1 MSNSVLDD
9 LDELKRA
16 EAAFFDASA
25 ILRTR
30 DGRIPIEADIRRA
43 MRVEPASPEDQLIDP
58 RMTAILEGRFR
69 DRFIEMAS
77 HAPGGRVLD
86 ICCGP
91 GWLSLE
97 LARRGQHVDAYDLSP
112 EAIALARRMLADNPY
127 TKGFGSV
134 SYHLQDV
141 TEVDLGTER
150 YDAVTGSSAF
160 HHIHDLPQFMERIW
174 RALKP
179 GGVVVTIDDMPRG
192 RLELNIDRVLR
203 FLLPTYHHGYSKKA
217 RLALRRITG
226 EPGPPEIFS
235 PMEMGKHDSV
245 YEISKIWYEKFEV
258 IQDVHFN
265 AFSLAPLMRL
275 KAPSFIRYPLAKAV
289 VAFDRLLCRTGI
301 CHGFVRVMIGR
312 KRLGPRRER

>member
-1 MSNSVLDD
+1 MPTE
-9 LDELKRA
+9 LDELKQA

-25 ILRTR
+25 RLRTR
-30 DGRIPIEADIRRA
+30 DGRIPIEGDLRRA
-43 MRVEPASPEDQLIDP
+43 TRVEPTSPEENLIDP
-58 RMTAILEGRFR
+58 QMTEILEGEFR
-69 DRFIEMAS
+69 NRFIEIAS
-77 HAPGGRVLD
+77 RTPGGRVLD

-112 EAIALARRMLADNPY
+112 EAIALAKRMLAENPY
-127 TKGFGSV
+127 RDGFGSV
-134 SYHLQDV
+134 NYNLMDV
-141 TEVDLGTER
+141 TTVDLGEDR

-160 HHIHDLPQFMERIW
+160 HHIHDLPEFMDRIW

-192 RLELNIDRVLR
+192 RLELGFDRFFRLI
-203 FLLPTYHHGYSKKA
+203 LPTYHDSYRRKLGLAA
-217 RLALRRITG
+217 RRVFG
-226 EPGPPEIFS
+226 EAGPEEVFS

-245 YEISKIWYEKFEV
+245 YEISRIWYEKFDV
-258 IQDVHFN
+258 IEDVHFN

-275 KAPSFIRYPLAKAV
+275 KAPAAIRYRLARAV
-289 VAFDRLLCRTGI
+289 VKLDRLLCRSGV

-312 KRLGPRRER
+312 KPMEPGR